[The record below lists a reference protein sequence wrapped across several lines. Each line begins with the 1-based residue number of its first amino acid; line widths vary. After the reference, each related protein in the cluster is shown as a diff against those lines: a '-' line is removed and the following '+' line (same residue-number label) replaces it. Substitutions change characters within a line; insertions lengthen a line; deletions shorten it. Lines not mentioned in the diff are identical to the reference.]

1 MLQTRNSA
9 KPTKSAINNPTPNY
23 ATTQPTS
30 ESSLPKAKHIGRDR
44 LTNGS
49 NGPTKESAHGH
60 RLEAKTS
67 TQPSRQPTEPEPLED
82 KETSEFTLSFYCQKH
97 INEEYS
103 YYNPEN
109 RRLYCA
115 QCLLT
120 ELPDKTELA
129 FIRPLKK
136 CLPEI
141 LQNFQDMLNEVEV
154 ARSLLE
160 NRKRDFEIRRE
171 SAKAQCFSVY
181 KKFEL
186 ALDEFSELMDE
197 LKTQGLKEFE
207 ARNDELFADFEGCES
222 AFEDKITYFT
232 AVIDQVTS
240 LRQISENPEEEIFS
254 FFFAN
259 QEKISIALHEET
271 KDVKGSSTKNNTQ
284 VFDNFNISLKTE
296 QTRLLRTSL
305 ETLRDRI
312 DKTLAGLTPASVRSP

>member
-1 MLQTRNSA
+1 M
-9 KPTKSAINNPTPNY
+9 
-23 ATTQPTS
+23 
-30 ESSLPKAKHIGRDR
+30 EV
-44 LTNGS
+44 
-49 NGPTKESAHGH
+49 
-60 RLEAKTS
+60 KTS
-67 TQPSRQPTEPEPLED
+67 TQPSCQPTEPEPLED
-82 KETSEFTLSFYCQKH
+82 KETSEFTLSFYCPKH

-207 ARNDELFADFEGCES
+207 ARNEELFADFEGCES
-222 AFEDKITYFT
+222 AFEDKITYFI

-240 LRQISENPEEEIFS
+240 LGQISETPEEEIFS
-254 FFFAN
+254 SF
-259 QEKISIALHEET
+259 SPT
-271 KDVKGSSTKNNTQ
+271 KKKSPLRFMKKKRRQGL
-284 VFDNFNISLKTE
+284 FDQK
-296 QTRLLRTSL
+296 
-305 ETLRDRI
+305 
-312 DKTLAGLTPASVRSP
+312 